1 MEKKTKKGPVK
12 VTTPAAAP
20 SKAKKKRYYPSK
32 PKAKIA
38 TNKTKVDG
46 NLAAAKAAEKVKF
59 EEPLDPTVTATQP
72 EPATFVWDDE
82 SQAVVPQKKTW
93 IQRVLEWLPRI
104 ERK

>member
-38 TNKTKVDG
+38 AKPKTDG
-46 NLAAAKAAEKVKF
+46 NLASAKAAEKAKPEVV
-59 EEPLDPTVTATQP
+59 DVTVTQP
-72 EPATFVWDDE
+72 EPATFVWADE